1 LGCVRSGL
9 VGLSGGCVRVGLGSG
24 WVRLVGLGS
33 GMGRVGLGLVGAGW
47 LGRLVGSGL
56 GLGFVGVGWL
66 GYG

>member
-1 LGCVRSGL
+1 MGCVRSGL

-33 GMGRVGLGLVGAGW
+33 GWVSW
-47 LGRLVGSGL
+47 GRLVGSGL